1 MTNEEQKKLAE
12 AVSTAITTSVR
23 EVLQDEDVMRVFW
36 EAAFVQLQHRATVG
50 AGGWLLG
57 SFSAVLSK
65 LSMFGAIALLVYA
78 LGGWAALVKVIAV
91 MVHQND

>member
-12 AVSTAITTSVR
+12 AVSTAITHSVR
-23 EVLQDEDVMRVFW
+23 EMLKDEEVMRAFW
-36 EAAFVQLQHRATVG
+36 EASFSQFQRRAAAG

-65 LSMFGAIALLVYA
+65 ISMFAAVALLVYA

-91 MVHQND
+91 MDSK